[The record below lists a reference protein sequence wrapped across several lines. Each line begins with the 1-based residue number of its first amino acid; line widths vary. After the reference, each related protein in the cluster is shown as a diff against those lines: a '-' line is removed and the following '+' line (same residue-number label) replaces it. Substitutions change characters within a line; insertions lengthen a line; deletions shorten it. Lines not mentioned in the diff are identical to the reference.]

1 MVQSFS
7 SQDIPEGS
15 YEWYIEQAKDIVDAY
30 TSGSI
35 TGKEASGNLISLRR
49 MVREQTL
56 AEAKSGG
63 FAPNVPELYYK
74 LERLSDQIIDE
85 MIQEDR
91 ELR

>member
-7 SQDIPEGS
+7 SEDIPEGS

-35 TGKEASGNLISLRR
+35 TATEGGRHMIDLRR
-49 MVREQTL
+49 MVREQSL

-63 FAPNVPELYYK
+63 FAPTLPNLYYR
-74 LERLSDQIIDE
+74 LERLSDQLIGGYIWE
-85 MIQEDR
+85 EDND
-91 ELR
+91 